1 MWISHHQWQAYIEV
15 TSPFHTKSR
24 KILKFSNGILYK
36 SLFGIGFYIIGL
48 DRPKALLLVFFF
60 ICFFAFSHL
69 RKKKSKKNHP
79 QQLIMYVRSFHS
91 LRHTTNECN
100 MPVYYRIDNSGT
112 GSFVVLIQ
120 TQYYFI
126 HLA

>member
-1 MWISHHQWQAYIEV
+1 M
-15 TSPFHTKSR
+15 
-24 KILKFSNGILYK
+24 KFSFGILYK
-36 SLFGIGFYIIGL
+36 CLFGIGHHIIGL
-48 DRPKALLLVFFF
+48 DRPKAHLLVFSFVF
-60 ICFFAFSHL
+60 CVQSSTQKEIA
-69 RKKKSKKNHP
+69 KIHP
-79 QQLIMYVRSFHS
+79 QQLIIYVRSFHS